1 MIEAI
6 LEGRRG
12 RGRVIG
18 PFGHP
23 AIGLRDNDA
32 MSHLPINH
40 HLQPLYRTLAGAA
53 GLYVLAFGVIGLL
66 RTSGLDVFAQ
76 DGLPTVLGLRA
87 NRAFAILS
95 VVVGI
100 VLVVGAVIGR
110 SIDMWINLISSVVFL
125 TAGMAMMALLETDL
139 NFLGFTVTTCIVSF
153 VIGLVLGLAGLYGTV
168 GTAEED
174 ALEERFRHG
183 QSADPEQHAY
193 NFEGGPKPP
202 HQTEDHRF
210 A

>member
-1 MIEAI
+1 
-6 LEGRRG
+6 
-12 RGRVIG
+12 
-18 PFGHP
+18 
-23 AIGLRDNDA
+23 

-53 GLYVLAFGVIGLL
+53 GLYVLVFGIIGLL
-66 RTSGLDVFAQ
+66 RASGLDLFAQ
-76 DGLPTVLGLRA
+76 DDLPTVLGLRA
-87 NRAFAILS
+87 NRAFAALS
-95 VVVGI
+95 LVAGV
-100 VLVVGAVIGR
+100 VLVAGAVIGR
-110 SIDMWINLISSVVFL
+110 SVDMWINLIGSVVFL

-139 NFLGFTVTTCIVSF
+139 NVLGFTVTTCIVSF
-153 VIGLVLGLAGLYGTV
+153 VIGLVLSLAGLYGKV

-183 QSADPEQHAY
+183 GAADPEEHAY
-193 NFEGGPKPP
+193 QFEGGPKPP

>member
-1 MIEAI
+1 
-6 LEGRRG
+6 
-12 RGRVIG
+12 
-18 PFGHP
+18 
-23 AIGLRDNDA
+23 

-53 GLYVLAFGVIGLL
+53 GLYVLAFGVVGLL
-66 RTSGLDVFAQ
+66 RTSGLDFFAQ

-139 NFLGFTVTTCIVSF
+139 NVLGFTVTTCIVSF
-153 VIGLVLGLAGLYGTV
+153 IIGLVLGLAGLYGTV

-183 QSADPEQHAY
+183 QSADPEEHAY
-193 NFEGGPKPP
+193 NFEGGAKPP

>member
-1 MIEAI
+1 MVKPRAGCRP
-6 LEGRRG
+6 LR
-12 RGRVIG
+12 
-18 PFGHP
+18 HA
-23 AIGLRDNDA
+23 AIGLRDNVA
-32 MSHLPINH
+32 MKHLPINH

-53 GLYVLAFGVIGLL
+53 GLYVLAFGVVGLL
-66 RTSGLDVFAQ
+66 RTSGLDLFAQ

-95 VVVGI
+95 LVVGI

-153 VIGLVLGLAGLYGTV
+153 IIGLILGLAGLYGTV

-174 ALEERFRHG
+174 AMEERFRHG
-183 QSADPEQHAY
+183 QGGDPEEHAY
-193 NFEGGPKPP
+193 DFEGGAKPP

>member
-1 MIEAI
+1 
-6 LEGRRG
+6 
-12 RGRVIG
+12 
-18 PFGHP
+18 
-23 AIGLRDNDA
+23 

-40 HLQPLYRTLAGAA
+40 HLRPLYRTLAGTA
-53 GLYVLAFGVIGLL
+53 GLYVLTFGIIGLL

-95 VVVGI
+95 LVIGA
-100 VLVVGAVIGR
+100 VLIVGAVIGR
-110 SIDMWINLISSVVFL
+110 SIDMWINLIGSVVFL

-139 NFLGFTVTTCIVSF
+139 NVLGFTVTTCIVSF

-168 GTAEED
+168 GTAEQD

-183 QSADPEQHAY
+183 EIADPEEHAY
-193 NFEGGPKPP
+193 QYEGGPKPP
-202 HQTEDHRF
+202 EQAQDHRF

>member
-1 MIEAI
+1 VRSI
-6 LEGRRG
+6 R
-12 RGRVIG
+12 
-18 PFGHP
+18 
-23 AIGLRDNDA
+23 LRDNVA

-53 GLYVLAFGVIGLL
+53 GLYVLVFGIVGLL
-66 RTSGLDVFAQ
+66 RTSGQDFFAQ

-87 NRAFAILS
+87 NGAFAALS
-95 VVVGI
+95 VVAGI
-100 VLVVGAVIGR
+100 ILVVGAVIGR
-110 SIDMWINLISSVVFL
+110 SVDMWINLFGSVVFL

-139 NFLGFTVTTCIVSF
+139 NVLGFTVTTCIVSF
-153 VIGLVLGLAGLYGTV
+153 VIGLVLGLAGLYGKV

-183 QSADPEQHAY
+183 ESADPEHHAY
-193 NFEGGPKPP
+193 EFEGGPKPES
-202 HQTEDHRF
+202 QTEDHRF